1 MMTWRPP
8 TSEELDARAMNY
20 YREAREAWQETVAGR
35 YRLGGTLCIVG
46 ALVGIIGTG
55 TLLLLMSDM
64 ERMLAAGPAIA
75 ALILILMGRDYRRM
89 FRPLPKYLFATGT
102 PMDAVVLSAD
112 AAGPSLEI
120 DGASYVR
127 TSYLLEV

>member
-1 MMTWRPP
+1 
-8 TSEELDARAMNY
+8 
-20 YREAREAWQETVAGR
+20 
-35 YRLGGTLCIVG
+35 
-46 ALVGIIGTG
+46 
-55 TLLLLMSDM
+55 SDM

-75 ALILILMGRDYRRM
+75 ALILILMGQDYRRM

-127 TSYLLEV
+127 TSYLLEVSPPGGEPYEVEIRTFGGPSIMVENVPLTVYVDPRKPSKVCPDWSTLGKRASNSA